1 MYERGQ
7 KSVNIVY
14 EWSLMSIDFYIF
26 MYWNWDLGLMDSTI
40 YSRFSPTRPPVH
52 WTGVRPAVS
61 YGPVCPQ
68 AFPDIANDTEALKQ
82 MPKSRLNYLKKI
94 RNNLQQQSEDCL
106 YLNIYVPSKLD

>member
-1 MYERGQ
+1 
-7 KSVNIVY
+7 
-14 EWSLMSIDFYIF
+14 
-26 MYWNWDLGLMDSTI
+26 MDSTI

-106 YLNIYVPSKLD
+106 YLNVFTPEIKPVKPMAVMVWIHGGAFVEV